1 VAYPRYAGAVISGS
15 IDFKALVHHLGIDD
29 AHTSLAQNPLLNPT
43 VEGVAAI
50 ASPFRAVTHQGSAQG
65 KPGTVSFIESAALAH
80 ELATTQ
86 ASVVILPQQPAA
98 LHETATQLG
107 LAWIAAAQPRLV
119 FAQTLG
125 LFYQPWQPEAFIH
138 PTAVIHPTVI
148 LGTGVAIG
156 AHAVI
161 EAGCKIA
168 DHVCIHPNVVI
179 YPNVAIGDRTI
190 LHANCT
196 VHERAVLGKDCVI
209 HSGAI
214 IGAEGFGFVP
224 TAAGWFKMQQSGY
237 VVLEDGVEV
246 GCNSAIDRP
255 AVGETRIGQGTKID
269 NLVQVAHGC
278 QIGQHCVL
286 VSQVGLAGAVQL
298 GDRVVIAGQSGVV
311 EKVKVGAG
319 AIVTAKTAV
328 FQNVAADQTVS
339 GIPAMPNK
347 LWLRTTVLIRR
358 LPELFRKSS

>member
-1 VAYPRYAGAVISGS
+1 MINGAIA
-15 IDFKALVHHLGIDD
+15 FKTLIRQLGIADEQ
-29 AHTSLAQNPLLNPT
+29 TSLAQNPLLNPT
-43 VEGVAAI
+43 VHGVAAI
-50 ASPFRAVTHQGSAQG
+50 AQSKT
-65 KPGTVSFIESAALAH
+65 GTVSFIENAALAPA
-80 ELATTQ
+80 LATTQ
-86 ASVVILPQQPAA
+86 ASVVILPQQPSS

-107 LAWIAAAQPRLV
+107 LAWIAAAQPRLL
-119 FAQTLG
+119 FAQILG
-125 LFYQPWQPEAFIH
+125 LFYQPWQPEAVIH
-138 PTAVIHPTVI
+138 STAVIHPTVT
-148 LGTGVAIG
+148 LGTGVAVG

-161 EAGCKIA
+161 EAGCTIA
-168 DHVCIHPNVVI
+168 DHVCIYPNVVI
-179 YPNVAIGDRTI
+179 YPDVAIGDRTV
-190 LHANCT
+190 LHANC
-196 VHERAVLGKDCVI
+196 VIHERTVIGQNCVI
-209 HSGAI
+209 HSGAV

-224 TAAGWFKMQQSGY
+224 TAAAWVKMQQSGH

-246 GCNSAIDRP
+246 GCSSAIDRP
-255 AVGETRIGQGTKID
+255 SVGETRIGKGTKID

-328 FQNVAADQTVS
+328 FQDVEAGQTVS
-339 GIPAMPNK
+339 GTPAMPNK

-358 LPELFRKSS
+358 LPELFRKPS